1 MYKFKGEKQ
10 ISFTDFNQPLGMQMN
25 PDNRWVK
32 KAAMIPWETIEAEY
46 AKLFP
51 SHTGMPAKP
60 LRMAL
65 GSLLIQKQYRFPDEE
80 LVEQIRENP
89 YYQYFIGLPGYE
101 DKNPFVPSLLVE
113 FRKRLSEDVLNEIN
127 EMIIAYNTQKDDQ
140 DDEDDNH
147 GDGGREQ
154 EQNEQQGFQNSTETS
169 ENSGTLILDA
179 TCAPQNIKFPQDI
192 ELLNE
197 VREKARKDYLALEV
211 LQKLSIIILRF

>member
-1 MYKFKGEKQ
+1 MYKFKREKQ
-10 ISFTDFNQPLGMQMN
+10 ISFTDFNQPLGLQMN

-65 GSLLIQKQYRFPDEE
+65 GSLLIQKQYHYPDEE

-101 DKNPFVPSLLVE
+101 DKIPFVPSLLVE

-127 EMIIAYNTQKDDQ
+127 EMIIAYNAQKDDQ
-140 DDEDDNH
+140 DDNDNDHDD
-147 GDGGREQ
+147 DGGEQ
-154 EQNEQQGFQNSTETS
+154 EQNEQPECHNYISFS
-169 ENSGTLILDA
+169 
-179 TCAPQNIKFPQDI
+179 F
-192 ELLNE
+192 
-197 VREKARKDYLALEV
+197 
-211 LQKLSIIILRF
+211 